1 MVRKPPTVCFTLQ
14 CDCLMYI
21 RTGCLS
27 HHILTPQTPC
37 CPPVL
42 KLISSYGAICG
53 SARHQT
59 SAWLKWDSIFG
70 ECLIQ
75 LFRSRRVTQNSLL
88 GTLFSQK
95 DTFQSDIFQDWRIL
109 SFSEQ
114 SIPVSDHY
122 SAKVFLV
129 FKQFKKTYFILCPSL
144 LVLSLNTTEKNLA
157 PYPLHSPFGV

>member
-59 SAWLKWDSIFG
+59 SAWLKWDSTFG

-95 DTFQSDIFQDWRIL
+95 DTFQSDISRTGESSASLSNLFQCLTITVQKFFLCLNSLKKHIL
-109 SFSEQ
+109 YCA
-114 SIPVSDHY
+114 HH
-122 SAKVFLV
+122 FL
-129 FKQFKKTYFILCPSL
+129 FC
-144 LVLSLNTTEKNLA
+144 
-157 PYPLHSPFGV
+157 H